1 MRRQDGLNDMTLA
14 ATAYENGQT
23 AGTLFMVLLAA
34 AVVHRLLVR
43 QWLPGPKGVA
53 AVSVVAIAVGAALV
67 VSGSGTDPEKVR
79 ADMLAG
85 CESTAGEGKSLC
97 GCVVDEVMKRNGT
110 SGAALDRLESEMR
123 ASQEEGSPVP
133 AVFTES
139 VGVCAREAGLA
150 G

>member
-1 MRRQDGLNDMTLA
+1 MSLA

-23 AGTLFMVLLAA
+23 AGTLFLVLLGAA
-34 AVVHRLLVR
+34 LVHRLLVR
-43 QWLPGPKGVA
+43 QWLPGRAGVLAVSAVAIVVGVA
-53 AVSVVAIAVGAALV
+53 IVAA
-67 VSGSGTDPEKVR
+67 GSGTDPEKVR

-110 SGAALDRLESEMR
+110 SQEALDRLESQMR
-123 ASQEEGSPVP
+123 ASQEQGTPVP